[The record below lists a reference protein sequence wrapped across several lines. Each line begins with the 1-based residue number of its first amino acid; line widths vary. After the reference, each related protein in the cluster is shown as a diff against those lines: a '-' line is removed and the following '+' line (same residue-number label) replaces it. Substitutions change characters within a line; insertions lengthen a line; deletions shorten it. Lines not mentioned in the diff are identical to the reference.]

1 MKEAKMKQ
9 KGAFLFTIT
18 LICAI
23 GLIWV
28 PYSESAGKIY
38 GDHILLGG
46 IYSVSGVCAEWGM
59 AGKIGSEIA
68 IEEINAAGG
77 IGGVPI
83 KQVWYDI
90 ECKAAPGIP
99 VIEKLAKQD
108 KVLAVNGPCQSSP
121 VEVLYPKLN
130 RLKVVCVSFCSAK
143 PGLAALSP
151 WGFRNTLTSDKQ
163 LEPTIKLWKERYNIK
178 SAVILYNS
186 EDAVSTVEGKNIM
199 PVLFEKYGIKV
210 LKMFS
215 FQTQTVDFAPF
226 MTEIKS
232 LNPDG
237 IGVGSCYEQGAKIA
251 IEARRQGIKATI
263 VGGACNTTP
272 GLIEIGG
279 EAVEGYYGSTAAW
292 IGGNPDPRMVKFLEK
307 FMAMAPGGKAP
318 PYGGPRSYDN
328 IYIMKKIIEEQG
340 VTNRPEDLEKDR
352 EKIREGWA
360 KLKDYNGIS
369 GITTMDENGDG
380 VGGVLTLVV
389 ENGKFVAK

>member
-1 MKEAKMKQ
+1 MKQ
-9 KGAFLFTIT
+9 KGAVLLIIT
-18 LICAI
+18 LLCTF
-23 GLIWV
+23 GLVWI
-28 PYSESAGKIY
+28 PSSEAAGKIQ
-38 GDHILLGG
+38 GDNILIGG

-59 AGKIGSEIA
+59 SGKIGSEIA

-108 KVLAVNGPCQSSP
+108 KVLVVNGPCQSSP
-121 VEVLYPKLN
+121 VEVLYPKLDRHEDGL
-130 RLKVVCVSFCSAK
+130 RLLLLGQARSFR
-143 PGLAALSP
+143 LEP

-163 LEPTIKLWKERYNIK
+163 LEPTIKKWKERYGIK
-178 SAVILYNS
+178 SAVVLYNS

-199 PVLFEKYGIKV
+199 PVLFEKYGIKL
-210 LKMFS
+210 LKMYS

-251 IEARRQGIKATI
+251 IEARRQGIKAPLL
-263 VGGACNTTP
+263 GGACNSTP

-292 IGGNPDPRMVKFLEK
+292 IGGNPDPRMVKFVEK
-307 FMAMAPGGKAP
+307 FMAQSPGGKAP

-328 IYIMKKIIEEQG
+328 IYIIKKIIEEEG
-340 VTNRPEDLEKDR
+340 VTNRPEDLEKDSR
-352 EKIREGWA
+352 
-360 KLKDYNGIS
+360 KDSTRLGK
-369 GITTMDENGDG
+369 
-380 VGGVLTLVV
+380 V
-389 ENGKFVAK
+389 ERL